1 MQLKEGVEMQEK
13 RGIAGFILIAMGI
26 LIIGMVGWFMLSYNT
41 IVSKEEQVK
50 TAWSQVESN
59 LQRKLDLLPNL
70 VKVVKRYAIHEKKLL
85 IEITRLRAQASHI
98 VLNGKVP
105 DGKDI
110 AALQKM
116 QKQFDSATLKLFAIA
131 ENYPELKSSEQFLQ
145 LQSQIEGTEN
155 RINITR
161 MQFNE
166 VVGSYNAYLRHIPAN
181 IVASVGGFKSKAYYK
196 ADAKA
201 HQKLKLGL

>member
-1 MQLKEGVEMQEK
+1 MQEK

-70 VKVVKRYAIHEKKLL
+70 VKVVKRYTIHEKKLL

-110 AALQKM
+110 AAIQKM

-181 IVASVGGFKSKAYYK
+181 IVVSVGGFKSKAYYK